1 MKRSASEVLRDLE
14 IRVANLEKLARPSMS
29 PRRQIE
35 EGLLDYE
42 GADERPVFRYFD
54 LTPHSIEKFIKRKMI
69 ENGELY
75 DDGKDK
81 ITFVEVDSFDKGKF
95 NFNVRIINESVLR
108 FSDGSEATNYYSL
121 SFDVEVRANGKVSN
135 IIRGEEQDLTKSQFY
150 RQFRRPADVE
160 IDLVSIERSFP
171 HLIFNTTLSS
181 NLQKHF
187 RRQLE
192 KHSYRLLN

>member
-1 MKRSASEVLRDLE
+1 MKRLASEVLRDLE
-14 IRVANLEKLARPSMS
+14 IRVEKLEKQARPSMS

-42 GADERPVFRYFD
+42 GAEERPVFRYFE

-69 ENGELY
+69 ENGLLY

-81 ITFVEVDSFDKGKF
+81 ITIVRVDSFDKGKF
-95 NFNVRIINESVLR
+95 NFYVVIINESVLR
-108 FSDGSEATNYYSL
+108 FSGGREQSNYYSL

-150 RQFRRPADVE
+150 RQFRRPA
-160 IDLVSIERSFP
+160 
-171 HLIFNTTLSS
+171 
-181 NLQKHF
+181 
-187 RRQLE
+187 
-192 KHSYRLLN
+192 